1 MVKKNKKQK
10 IQENLTF
17 ENLIQDS
24 SPWKSKEPFYLKGHW
39 NKKYFK
45 NNHPIWLE
53 LGCGKGEYTL
63 YNALQSP
70 KINHIGIDIKG
81 ARIWRGAKTANQQ
94 QMVNAAFLRCPIQNL
109 ENYFDHNEVDQLWII
124 FPDPQP
130 KYRQTKH
137 RLTNGTFLDKY
148 ANILKPNNRIYLKTD
163 SEFLFGYT
171 MGLLEKYPCKIH
183 QVITDVH
190 NSQQSPIYAKEVITF
205 YERSF
210 MNDNKSIKFICFELF
225 K

>member
-1 MVKKNKKQK
+1 MGKKNKKRK
-10 IQENLTF
+10 IKENLTF
-17 ENLIQDS
+17 ENLIQDP
-24 SPWKSKEPFYLKGHW
+24 SPWDSTDSFYLRGHW
-39 NKKYFK
+39 NKKHFK
-45 NNHPIWLE
+45 NTQPIWLE
-53 LGCGKGEYTL
+53 LACGKGEYTL
-63 YNALQSP
+63 YNALEFP

-81 ARIWRGAKTANQQ
+81 ARIWRGAKTASQQ
-94 QMVNAAFLRCPIQNL
+94 QMVNAAFLRSPIQNL
-109 ENYFDHNEVDQLWII
+109 EIYFADNEIDQLWII

-148 ANILKPNNRIYLKTD
+148 AKILKPNNRIYLKTD

-171 MGLLEKYPCKIH
+171 LGILEKYPSKIH

-190 NSQQSPIYAKEVITF
+190 NSQQSPTYAREVITF
-205 YERSF
+205 YEQRF
-210 MNDNKSIKFICFELF
+210 MNENKPIKFICFELL